1 MSKKNNDN
9 NETIQ
14 MIEISEGFIR
24 WLMMNHLGKIYET
37 ERFYK
42 ILKDEM
48 NNQFNIKCY
57 DVTIGFRNDQ
67 DIFSEINNKEMIFTH
82 GLISILLKCHQL
94 KILIQGKGVTLE
106 NKKSDKNFIMI
117 YSIGNVFIK

>member
-14 MIEISEGFIR
+14 MIEVSEGFIR

-48 NNQFNIKCY
+48 NNQFNIECY
-57 DVTIGFRNDQ
+57 DVTIGFRNERDVY
-67 DIFSEINNKEMIFTH
+67 SEINNEDMIFTH

>member
-14 MIEISEGFIR
+14 MIEVSEGFIR

-42 ILKDEM
+42 MLKDEI

-57 DVTIGFRNDQ
+57 DVTIGFRNERDVY
-67 DIFSEINNKEMIFTH
+67 SEINNEDMIFTH
-82 GLISILLKCHQL
+82 GLISILLKCYQL

>member
-14 MIEISEGFIR
+14 MIEVSEGFIR

-57 DVTIGFRNDQ
+57 DVTIGFRNERDVY
-67 DIFSEINNKEMIFTH
+67 SEINNEDMIFTH

>member
-14 MIEISEGFIR
+14 MIEVSEGFIR

-48 NNQFNIKCY
+48 NNQFNIECY
-57 DVTIGFRNDQ
+57 DVTIGFRNERDVY
-67 DIFSEINNKEMIFTH
+67 SEINNE
-82 GLISILLKCHQL
+82 
-94 KILIQGKGVTLE
+94 E
-106 NKKSDKNFIMI
+106 
-117 YSIGNVFIK
+117 

>member
-14 MIEISEGFIR
+14 MIEIPEGFIR

-42 ILKDEM
+42 ILKDEI

-82 GLISILLKCHQL
+82 GLISILLKCHH
-94 KILIQGKGVTLE
+94 K
-106 NKKSDKNFIMI
+106 MI
-117 YSIGNVFIK
+117 FA

>member
-14 MIEISEGFIR
+14 MMEISEGFIR

-42 ILKDEM
+42 ILKDEI
-48 NNQFNIKCY
+48 NNQFNIECY

-67 DIFSEINNKEMIFTH
+67 DIFSEINNEEIIFTH
-82 GLISILLKCHQL
+82 GLISILLKCHKL